1 MNKTTVLLLHLLI
14 TSIAFSQ
21 NSEKAILL
29 LNKVSTKMEAY
40 QNMSIHFN
48 ETLSNE
54 DAGIR
59 EEDELP
65 MKGQISLQGEKYNLN
80 YLGNTFIYDG
90 KKLYE
95 STKYQITHIVDRVGG
110 GDSFMG
116 ALIYGLIHYP
126 NNDQKALDYAVAAS
140 CLKHT
145 IKGDANLVTIEEIE
159 KLMGGDASGRV
170 SR

>member
-29 LNKVSTKMEAY
+29 LDKVSTKMEAY
-40 QNMSIHFN
+40 QNMSIQFN

-65 MKGQISLQGEKYNLN
+65 MKGQISLQGEKIQL
-80 YLGNTFIYDG
+80 
-90 KKLYE
+90 KL
-95 STKYQITHIVDRVGG
+95 SRKY
-110 GDSFMG
+110 
-116 ALIYGLIHYP
+116 IH
-126 NNDQKALDYAVAAS
+126 L
-140 CLKHT
+140 
-145 IKGDANLVTIEEIE
+145 
-159 KLMGGDASGRV
+159 
-170 SR
+170 